1 MKNFKKV
8 VLTILLG
15 VAVIL
20 PSSVYALTEVKNEE
34 ELKNAIKDGGEIVLQ
49 DNITLTDIIEIKDG
63 NVIIN
68 MNSKNITI
76 EKGAFKI
83 FKGKVEFTGKG
94 TIKDVREGNSCTVW
108 AYGSTNSK
116 DSEYTTLNIGKDV
129 TIDTTQWGVCLGNA
143 VKDNKVAYGLTLNF
157 DGKII
162 SSGIESGGMTIFG
175 NVKNGCSYDKK
186 CDLTN
191 APVVNIGKTA
201 YIKADGDVA
210 LYGAGIGIWNINGG
224 SFESKSVIGIKSG
237 KLIINDGLFTAIGDP
252 KIGELY
258 GNGIYSTGSSIQI
271 ENNKGY
277 AGNIEITINGG
288 TFESDKGLSIYHYP
302 PTKDEEN
309 ALKSLVING
318 GKFKAKYELL
328 ENDNVTI
335 EYGEFASEI
344 IDLLKNGY
352 VQLFTNGVYTPS
364 NIIGGSAGLLIN
376 GKTTIDYIKPGEEVT
391 ISTKG
396 MFELESLDITTS
408 DDKKVTVKDNKFIM
422 PSKLVRVNAKT
433 IELYE
438 ILFDPNE
445 NVEVTF
451 TVDGVEKDI
460 AKEGSKVKFSYTVK
474 EGYVVKSI
482 SLVNT
487 FTDKEV
493 EVKDNTFTMPEG
505 SVELKI
511 VTAEK
516 GDIKEVTKPIEVSK
530 DVDKEIVEDLSKVK
544 LDNTKTGLLESVDTS
559 KLEGVTETDKV
570 EVSIKA
576 TLNSYDKEKNT
587 LVFDIKPFY
596 SINGTEKGII
606 PNNLLTKTIKI
617 ELPVPSSVTDTHVKV
632 IHKSGEKVIDTKN
645 YEIKTREDSKYI
657 TIETES
663 FSTFELSFYTPSTVE
678 NPTTGDGS
686 IGYILL
692 TIISLLGLASGYGLL
707 KHSMNK

>member
-8 VLTILLG
+8 VLTFIS
-15 VAVIL
+15 VALVL
-20 PSSVYALTEVKNEE
+20 VPSTLFAATVEVKNEE
-34 ELKNAIKDGGEIVLQ
+34 ELFKAISSDNTIILQ
-49 DNITLTDIIEIKDG
+49 SDVTLTKVLEIKGSNVTIDLNG
-63 NVIIN
+63 NTLTVENGYIDLL
-68 MNSKNITI
+68 
-76 EKGAFKI
+76 
-83 FKGKVEFTGKG
+83 KGKLDFTGKG
-94 TIKDVREGNSCTVW
+94 IVKDVRVREDVTSTIWVEG
-108 AYGSTNSK
+108 SK
-116 DSEYTTLNIGKDV
+116 DVNAKDYSVLTIGKDV
-129 TIDTTQWGVCLGNA
+129 TIDTTQWAITVYHDDY
-143 VKDNKVAYGLTLNF
+143 KAYGVTLNF
-157 DGKII
+157 NGTIESSAVNGGGITLNGFVKNDGKI
-162 SSGIESGGMTIFG
+162 E
-175 NVKNGCSYDKK
+175 
-186 CDLTN
+186 N
-191 APVVNIGKTA
+191 APVINLGKTA
-201 YIKADGDVA
+201 SVKVVGDTA
-210 LYGAGIGIWNINGG
+210 LYGAGMGVWNINGG
-224 SFESKSVIGIKSG
+224 IYEGKSAIGIKSG
-237 KLIINDGLFTAIGDP
+237 KLVINDGTFTATGEF
-252 KIGELY
+252 KTGELY

-288 TFESDKGLSIYHYP
+288 TFESEKGLSIHHYP

-318 GKFKAKYELL
+318 GVFKAKYELL
-328 ENDNVTI
+328 KNDNVTI

-352 VQLFTNGVYTPS
+352 VQLFTDGVYTPS

-422 PSKLVRVNAKT
+422 PNKLVRVNAKT

-438 ILFDPNE
+438 ILYEPNE

-460 AKEGSKVKFSYTVK
+460 AKEGSKVKFSYNVK

-482 SLVNT
+482 SLVNIY
-487 FTDKEV
+487 TDEEV

-511 VTAEK
+511 VTTEK

>member
-1 MKNFKKV
+1 MKNFKKL
-8 VLTILLG
+8 VLTFIS
-15 VAVIL
+15 VALVL
-20 PSSVYALTEVKNEE
+20 VPSTLFAATVEVKNEE
-34 ELKNAIKDGGEIVLQ
+34 ELFKAISSDNTIILQ
-49 DNITLTDIIEIKDG
+49 SDVTLTKALEIKGSNVTIDLNG
-63 NVIIN
+63 NTLTVENGYIDLF
-68 MNSKNITI
+68 
-76 EKGAFKI
+76 E
-83 FKGKVEFTGKG
+83 GKLEFTGKG
-94 TIKDVREGNSCTVW
+94 IVKDIRVREKVTSTIWVE
-108 AYGSTNSK
+108 GSNDVNAK
-116 DSEYTTLNIGKDV
+116 DFSTLVIGKDV
-129 TIDTTQWGVCLGNA
+129 TIDTTQWGITISNLDSN
-143 VKDNKVAYGLTLNF
+143 NKAYGVTVNF
-157 DGKII
+157 DGTLI
-162 SSGIESGGMTIFG
+162 SSAVKGGGITVFG
-175 NVKNGCSYDKK
+175 NVKNDGKIE
-186 CDLTN
+186 N
-191 APVVNIGKTA
+191 APVINLGKTA
-201 YIKADGDVA
+201 SVKVVGDTA
-210 LYGAGIGIWNINGG
+210 LYGAGMGVWNINGG
-224 SFESKSVIGIKSG
+224 IYEGKSAIGIKSG
-237 KLIINDGLFTAIGDP
+237 KLVINDGTFTATGDP
-252 KIGELY
+252 KTGELY
-258 GNGIYSTGSSIQI
+258 GNGIISTGSSIQI

-288 TFESDKGLSIYHYP
+288 TFESNKGLSIYHYP
-302 PTKDEEN
+302 PTTDEEN

-318 GKFKAKYELL
+318 GSFKAKYELL
-328 ENDNVTI
+328 DNDNVTI

-422 PSKLVRVNAKT
+422 PNKLVRVNAKT

-438 ILFDPNE
+438 ILYEPNE

-460 AKEGSKVKFSYTVK
+460 AKEGSKVKFSYNVK

-482 SLVNT
+482 SLVNIY
-487 FTDKEV
+487 TDEEV
-493 EVKDNTFTMPEG
+493 EVKDNTFTMPDG

-511 VTAEK
+511 VTTEK

-530 DVDKEIVEDLSKVK
+530 DIDKEIVEDLSKVK

-707 KHSMNK
+707 KHSVNK

>member
-1 MKNFKKV
+1 MKNFKKI
-8 VLTILLG
+8 VLSILLG
-15 VAVIL
+15 VLVIV
-20 PSSVYALTEVKNEE
+20 PSTVYALTEVKTNE
-34 ELKNAIKDGGEIVLQ
+34 ELKEAVKNDSEIVLQ
-49 DNITLTDIIEIKDG
+49 NDIIMTDDITVRGQKNNIDLNGNSLTLKAYIRVYEGSLEFSGKGLIKDDR
-63 NVIIN
+63 
-68 MNSKNITI
+68 
-76 EKGAFKI
+76 EDLR
-83 FKGKVEFTGKG
+83 G
-94 TIKDVREGNSCTVW
+94 TIYV
-108 AYGSTNSK
+108 YGSTDSK
-116 DSEYTTLNIGKDV
+116 AVSYATLTVGKDV
-129 TIDTTQWGVCLGNA
+129 KIETKRYGIVVWPITENKKPVPTYFPTYGTVINFNGTIISTNENAGGITISGNL
-143 VKDNKVAYGLTLNF
+143 KN
-157 DGKII
+157 DGKL
-162 SSGIESGGMTIFG
+162 E
-175 NVKNGCSYDKK
+175 
-186 CDLTN
+186 N
-191 APVVNIGKTA
+191 APIINIGKTA
-201 YIKADGDVA
+201 VVKTTAEAA
-210 LYGAGIGIWNINGG
+210 LYAAGIGVWNIDGG
-224 SFESKSVIGIKSG
+224 VFEGKSAIGIKSG
-237 KLIINDGLFTAIGDP
+237 KLVINDGTFTATGEL
-252 KIGELY
+252 KTGELY
-258 GNGIYSTGSSIQI
+258 GNGIISTGSSIQI

-288 TFESDKGLSIYHYP
+288 TFKSEKGLSIYHYP
-302 PTKDEEN
+302 PTTDEEN

-318 GKFKAKYELL
+318 GVFKANYKLL

-396 MFELESLDITTS
+396 MFELDSLDITTS
-408 DDKKVTVKDNKFIM
+408 DDKEVSVKDNKFIM
-422 PSKLVRVNAKT
+422 PNKLVRVNAKT

-445 NVEVTF
+445 NVKVAF

-482 SLVNT
+482 SLVNIY
-487 FTDKEV
+487 TDEEV

-511 VTAEK
+511 VTTEK
-516 GDIKEVTKPIEVSK
+516 GEVKEVTKPIEVSK

>member
-15 VAVIL
+15 VLVIV
-20 PSSVYALTEVKNEE
+20 PSTVYALTEVKTEE
-34 ELKNAIKDGGEIVLQ
+34 ELKSAVKTDGEIVLM
-49 DNITLTDIIEIKDG
+49 DNITLSSGVTINGNDVVLNMNNNNITFEGANYFFLVKGKLEITGSGVIESMSASGASTIYVGTSTDI
-63 NVIIN
+63 
-68 MNSKNITI
+68 SAKNYSTL
-76 EKGAFKI
+76 
-83 FKGKVEFTGKG
+83 
-94 TIKDVREGNSCTVW
+94 TV
-108 AYGSTNSK
+108 
-116 DSEYTTLNIGKDV
+116 GKDV
-129 TIDTTQWGVCLGNA
+129 TINTTQWGVTIWGDPKGYGATVNFNGKINATGDGGAITITGNL
-143 VKDNKVAYGLTLNF
+143 KN
-157 DGKII
+157 DGKL
-162 SSGIESGGMTIFG
+162 E
-175 NVKNGCSYDKK
+175 
-186 CDLTN
+186 N
-191 APVVNIGKTA
+191 APVINLGKTA
-201 YIKADGDVA
+201 VVKTNADVA
-210 LYGAGIGIWNINGG
+210 LYGAGMGVWNINGG
-224 SFESKSVIGIKSG
+224 VFEGKSAIGIKSG
-237 KLIINDGLFTAIGDP
+237 KLVINDGTFTATGEL
-252 KIGELY
+252 KTGELY
-258 GNGIYSTGSSIQI
+258 GNGIISTGSSIQI

-318 GKFKAKYELL
+318 GSFKANYKLL

-344 IDLLKNGY
+344 VDLLKNGY

-376 GKTTIDYIKPGEEVT
+376 GKTTINYIKPGEEVT
-391 ISTKG
+391 ISTKE
-396 MFELESLDITTS
+396 MFELDSLDITTS
-408 DDKKVTVKDNKFIM
+408 DDKKVSVKDNKFIM

-433 IELYE
+433 IQLYE

-445 NVEVTF
+445 NVKVNF

-487 FTDKEV
+487 YTDKEV

-511 VTAEK
+511 VTTEK
-516 GDIKEVTKPIEVSK
+516 GEVKEVTKPIEVSK

-692 TIISLLGLASGYGLL
+692 TVISLLGLASGYGLL

>member
-1 MKNFKKV
+1 MKNFKKI
-8 VLTILLG
+8 VLSILLG
-15 VAVIL
+15 VLVIV
-20 PSSVYALTEVKNEE
+20 PSTVYALTEVKTNE
-34 ELKNAIKDGGEIVLQ
+34 ELKEAVKNDSEIVLQ
-49 DNITLTDIIEIKDG
+49 NDIIMTDDITVRGQKINIDLNGNSLTLKAYIRVYEGSLEFSGKGLIKDDR
-63 NVIIN
+63 
-68 MNSKNITI
+68 
-76 EKGAFKI
+76 EDLR
-83 FKGKVEFTGKG
+83 G
-94 TIKDVREGNSCTVW
+94 TIYV
-108 AYGSTNSK
+108 YGSTDSK
-116 DSEYTTLNIGKDV
+116 AVSYATLTVGKDV
-129 TIDTTQWGVCLGNA
+129 KIETKRYGIVVWPITENKKPVPTYFPTYGTVINFNGTIISTNENAGGITISGNL
-143 VKDNKVAYGLTLNF
+143 KN
-157 DGKII
+157 DGKL
-162 SSGIESGGMTIFG
+162 E
-175 NVKNGCSYDKK
+175 
-186 CDLTN
+186 N
-191 APVVNIGKTA
+191 APIINIGKTA
-201 YIKADGDVA
+201 VVKTTAEAA
-210 LYGAGIGIWNINGG
+210 LYAAGIGVWNIDGG
-224 SFESKSVIGIKSG
+224 VFEGKSAIGIKSG
-237 KLIINDGLFTAIGDP
+237 KLVINDGTFTATGEL
-252 KIGELY
+252 KTGELY
-258 GNGIYSTGSSIQI
+258 GNGIISTGSSIQI

-288 TFESDKGLSIYHYP
+288 TFESNKGLSIYHYP
-302 PTKDEEN
+302 PTTDEEN

-318 GKFKAKYELL
+318 GSFKAKYELL
-328 ENDNVTI
+328 DNDNVTI

-422 PSKLVRVNAKT
+422 PNKLVRVNAKT

-438 ILFDPNE
+438 ILYEPNE

-460 AKEGSKVKFSYTVK
+460 AKEGSKVKFSYNVK

-482 SLVNT
+482 SLVNIY
-487 FTDKEV
+487 TDEEI
-493 EVKDNTFTMPEG
+493 EVKDNTFTMPDG

-511 VTAEK
+511 VTTEK

-617 ELPVPSSVTDTHVKV
+617 ELPVPSNVTDTHVKV

>member
-1 MKNFKKV
+1 MKNFKKI
-8 VLTILLG
+8 VLSILLG
-15 VAVIL
+15 VLVIV
-20 PSSVYALTEVKNEE
+20 PSTVYALTEVKTNE
-34 ELKNAIKDGGEIVLQ
+34 ELKEAVKNDGEIVLQ
-49 DNITLTDIIEIKDG
+49 NDIIMTDDIIVRGQKINIDLNGNSLTLKAYIRVYEGSLEFSGKGLIKDDR
-63 NVIIN
+63 
-68 MNSKNITI
+68 
-76 EKGAFKI
+76 EDLR
-83 FKGKVEFTGKG
+83 G
-94 TIKDVREGNSCTVW
+94 TIYV
-108 AYGSTNSK
+108 YGSTDSK
-116 DSEYTTLNIGKDV
+116 AVSYATLTVGKDV
-129 TIDTTQWGVCLGNA
+129 KIETKRYGIVVWPITE
-143 VKDNKVAYGLTLNF
+143 NKKPVPTYFPTYGTVINF
-157 DGKII
+157 NGTII
-162 SSGIESGGMTIFG
+162 STNENAGGITISG
-175 NVKNGCSYDKK
+175 NLKNEGK
-186 CDLTN
+186 LEN
-191 APVVNIGKTA
+191 APIINIGKTA
-201 YIKADGDVA
+201 VVKTTAEAA
-210 LYGAGIGIWNINGG
+210 LYSAGMGVWNIDGG
-224 SFESKSVIGIKSG
+224 VFEGKSAIGIKSG
-237 KLIINDGLFTAIGDP
+237 KLVINDGTFTATGET
-252 KIGELY
+252 KTGELY
-258 GNGIYSTGSSIQI
+258 GNGIISTGSSIQI

-288 TFESDKGLSIYHYP
+288 TFKSEKGLSIYHYP

-318 GKFKAKYELL
+318 GVFKANYKLL

-396 MFELESLDITTS
+396 MYELESLDITTS
-408 DDKKVTVKDNKFIM
+408 DDEKVTVKDNKFIM
-422 PSKLVRVNAKT
+422 PNKLVRVNAKT

-445 NVEVTF
+445 NVKVTF

-487 FTDKEV
+487 YTDKEV
-493 EVKDNTFTMPEG
+493 EVKDNTFTMPDG

-511 VTAEK
+511 VTTEK

>member
-1 MKNFKKV
+1 MKNFKKI
-8 VLTILLG
+8 VLSILLG
-15 VAVIL
+15 VLVIV
-20 PSSVYALTEVKNEE
+20 PSTVYALTEVKTNE
-34 ELKNAIKDGGEIVLQ
+34 ELKEAVKNDGEIVLQ
-49 DNITLTDIIEIKDG
+49 NDIIMTDDITVRGQKINIDLNGNSLTLKAYIRVYEGSLEFSGKGLIKDDR
-63 NVIIN
+63 
-68 MNSKNITI
+68 
-76 EKGAFKI
+76 EDLR
-83 FKGKVEFTGKG
+83 G
-94 TIKDVREGNSCTVW
+94 TIYV
-108 AYGSTNSK
+108 YGSTDSK
-116 DSEYTTLNIGKDV
+116 AVSFATLTVGKDV
-129 TIDTTQWGVCLGNA
+129 KIETKRYGIVVWPITENKKPVPTYFPTYGTVINFNGTIISTNENAGGITISGNL
-143 VKDNKVAYGLTLNF
+143 KN
-157 DGKII
+157 DGKL
-162 SSGIESGGMTIFG
+162 E
-175 NVKNGCSYDKK
+175 
-186 CDLTN
+186 N
-191 APVVNIGKTA
+191 APIINIGKTA
-201 YIKADGDVA
+201 VVKTTAEAA
-210 LYGAGIGIWNINGG
+210 LYAAGMGVWNINGG
-224 SFESKSVIGIKSG
+224 IYEGKSAIGIKSG
-237 KLIINDGLFTAIGDP
+237 KLVINDGTFTATGET
-252 KIGELY
+252 KTGELY
-258 GNGIYSTGSSIQI
+258 GNGIISTGSSIQI

-318 GKFKAKYELL
+318 GVFKANYKLL

-396 MFELESLDITTS
+396 MFELDSLDITTS
-408 DDKKVTVKDNKFIM
+408 DDKEVSVKDNKFIM
-422 PSKLVRVNAKT
+422 PNKLVRVNAKT

-438 ILFDPNE
+438 ILYEPNE

-511 VTAEK
+511 VTTEK

>member
-1 MKNFKKV
+1 MKNFKKI
-8 VLTILLG
+8 VLSILLG
-15 VAVIL
+15 VLVIV
-20 PSSVYALTEVKNEE
+20 PSTVYALTEVKTNE
-34 ELKNAIKDGGEIVLQ
+34 ELKEAVKNDGEIVLQ
-49 DNITLTDIIEIKDG
+49 NDIIMTDDIIVRGQKINIDLNGNSLTLKAYIRVYEGSLEFSGKGLIKDDR
-63 NVIIN
+63 
-68 MNSKNITI
+68 
-76 EKGAFKI
+76 EDLR
-83 FKGKVEFTGKG
+83 G
-94 TIKDVREGNSCTVW
+94 TIYV
-108 AYGSTNSK
+108 YGSTDSK
-116 DSEYTTLNIGKDV
+116 AVSYATLTVGKDV
-129 TIDTTQWGVCLGNA
+129 KIETKRYGIVVWPITENKKPVPTYFPTYGTVINFNGTIISTNENAGGITISGNL
-143 VKDNKVAYGLTLNF
+143 KN
-157 DGKII
+157 DGKL
-162 SSGIESGGMTIFG
+162 E
-175 NVKNGCSYDKK
+175 
-186 CDLTN
+186 N
-191 APVVNIGKTA
+191 APIINIGKTA
-201 YIKADGDVA
+201 VVKTTAEAA
-210 LYGAGIGIWNINGG
+210 LYAAGIGVWNIDGG
-224 SFESKSVIGIKSG
+224 VFEGKSAIGIKSG
-237 KLIINDGLFTAIGDP
+237 KLVINDGTFTATGET
-252 KIGELY
+252 KTGELY
-258 GNGIYSTGSSIQI
+258 GNGIISTGSSIQI

-288 TFESDKGLSIYHYP
+288 TFESNKGLSIYHYP
-302 PTKDEEN
+302 PTTDEEN

-318 GKFKAKYELL
+318 GVFKAKYELL

-352 VQLFTNGVYTPS
+352 VQLFTDGVYTPS

-445 NVEVTF
+445 NVKVTF

-460 AKEGSKVKFSYTVK
+460 AKEGSKVKFSYNVK

-482 SLVNT
+482 SLVNIY
-487 FTDKEV
+487 TDEEV
-493 EVKDNTFTMPEG
+493 EVKDNTFTMPDG

-511 VTAEK
+511 VTTEK

-617 ELPVPSSVTDTHVKV
+617 ELPVPSRVTDTHVKV

>member
-8 VLTILLG
+8 VLTFIS
-15 VAVIL
+15 VALVL
-20 PSSVYALTEVKNEE
+20 VPSTLFAATVEVKNEE
-34 ELKNAIKDGGEIVLQ
+34 ELFKAISSDNTIILQ
-49 DNITLTDIIEIKDG
+49 SDVTLTKVLEIKGSNVTIDLNG
-63 NVIIN
+63 NTLTVENGYIDLL
-68 MNSKNITI
+68 
-76 EKGAFKI
+76 
-83 FKGKVEFTGKG
+83 KGKLDFTGKG
-94 TIKDVREGNSCTVW
+94 IVKDVRVREDVTSTIWVEG
-108 AYGSTNSK
+108 SK
-116 DSEYTTLNIGKDV
+116 DVNAKDYSVLTIGKDV
-129 TIDTTQWGVCLGNA
+129 TIDTTQWAITVYHDDY
-143 VKDNKVAYGLTLNF
+143 KAYGVTLNF
-157 DGKII
+157 NGTIESSAVNGGGITLNGFVKNDGKI
-162 SSGIESGGMTIFG
+162 E
-175 NVKNGCSYDKK
+175 
-186 CDLTN
+186 N
-191 APVVNIGKTA
+191 APVINLGKTA
-201 YIKADGDVA
+201 SVKVVGDTA
-210 LYGAGIGIWNINGG
+210 LYGAGMGVWNINGG
-224 SFESKSVIGIKSG
+224 IYEGKSAIGIKSG
-237 KLIINDGLFTAIGDP
+237 KLEINDGTFTATGEF
-252 KIGELY
+252 KTGELY

-288 TFESDKGLSIYHYP
+288 TFESEKGLSIYHYP
-302 PTKDEEN
+302 PTTDEEN

-318 GKFKAKYELL
+318 GVFKAKYELL
-328 ENDNVTI
+328 KNDNVTI
-335 EYGEFASEI
+335 EYGKFASEI

-352 VQLFTNGVYTPS
+352 VQLFTDGVYTPS

-408 DDKKVTVKDNKFIM
+408 DDEKVTVKDNKFIM
-422 PSKLVRVNAKT
+422 PNKLVRVNAKT

-445 NVEVTF
+445 NVKVTF

-460 AKEGSKVKFSYTVK
+460 AKEGSKVKFNYTVK

-487 FTDKEV
+487 YTDEEV

-511 VTAEK
+511 VTTEK
-516 GDIKEVTKPIEVSK
+516 GEVKEVTKPIEVSK

>member
-1 MKNFKKV
+1 MKSFKKV
-8 VLTILLG
+8 VLTFIS
-15 VAVIL
+15 VALVL
-20 PSSVYALTEVKNEE
+20 VPSTLFAATVEVKNEE
-34 ELKNAIKDGGEIVLQ
+34 ELFKAISSDNTIILQ
-49 DNITLTDIIEIKDG
+49 SDVTLTKALEIKGSNVTIDLNG
-63 NVIIN
+63 NTLTVENGYIDLL
-68 MNSKNITI
+68 
-76 EKGAFKI
+76 
-83 FKGKVEFTGKG
+83 KGKLEFTGKG
-94 TIKDVREGNSCTVW
+94 IVKDVRVREKVTSTIWVEG
-108 AYGSTNSK
+108 SK
-116 DSEYTTLNIGKDV
+116 DVNAKDYSVLTIGKDV
-129 TIDTTQWGVCLGNA
+129 TIDTTQWAITVYHDDY
-143 VKDNKVAYGLTLNF
+143 KAYGVTLNF
-157 DGKII
+157 NGTIESSAVNGGGITLNGFVKNDGKI
-162 SSGIESGGMTIFG
+162 E
-175 NVKNGCSYDKK
+175 
-186 CDLTN
+186 N
-191 APVVNIGKTA
+191 APVINLGKTA
-201 YIKADGDVA
+201 SVKVVGDTA
-210 LYGAGIGIWNINGG
+210 LYGAGMGVWNINGG
-224 SFESKSVIGIKSG
+224 IYEGKSAIGIKSG
-237 KLIINDGLFTAIGDP
+237 SLIINDGVFTATGEN
-252 KIGELY
+252 KTGELY
-258 GNGIYSTGSSIQI
+258 GNGMISTGSSIQI

-288 TFESDKGLSIYHYP
+288 TFKSEKGLSIYHYP
-302 PTKDEEN
+302 PAEDEEN

-318 GKFKAKYELL
+318 GVFKAKYELL

-352 VQLFTNGVYTPS
+352 VQLFTDGVYTPS
-364 NIIGGSAGLLIN
+364 NIIGGSAGILIN

-396 MFELESLDITTS
+396 MYELESLDITTS

-422 PSKLVRVNAKT
+422 PNKLVRVNAKT

-445 NVEVTF
+445 NVKVAF

-487 FTDKEV
+487 YTDKEV

-511 VTAEK
+511 VTTEK

-678 NPTTGDGS
+678 NPTTGDGN

-692 TIISLLGLASGYGLL
+692 TVISLLGLASGYGLF

>member
-1 MKNFKKV
+1 MKNFKKI
-8 VLTILLG
+8 VLSILLG
-15 VAVIL
+15 VLVIV
-20 PSSVYALTEVKNEE
+20 PSTVYALTEVKTNE
-34 ELKNAIKDGGEIVLQ
+34 ELKEAVKNDGEIVLQ
-49 DNITLTDIIEIKDG
+49 KDIIMTDDITVRGQKINIDLNGNSLTLKAYIRVYEGSLEFSGKGLIKDDR
-63 NVIIN
+63 
-68 MNSKNITI
+68 
-76 EKGAFKI
+76 EDLR
-83 FKGKVEFTGKG
+83 G
-94 TIKDVREGNSCTVW
+94 TIYV
-108 AYGSTNSK
+108 YGSTDSK
-116 DSEYTTLNIGKDV
+116 AVSFANLTVGKDV
-129 TIDTTQWGVCLGNA
+129 KIETKRYGIVVWPITENKKPVPTYFPTYGTVINFNGTIISTNENAGGITISGNL
-143 VKDNKVAYGLTLNF
+143 KN
-157 DGKII
+157 DGKL
-162 SSGIESGGMTIFG
+162 E
-175 NVKNGCSYDKK
+175 
-186 CDLTN
+186 N
-191 APVVNIGKTA
+191 APIINIGKTA
-201 YIKADGDVA
+201 VVKTTAEAA
-210 LYGAGIGIWNINGG
+210 LYAAGMGVWNINGG
-224 SFESKSVIGIKSG
+224 VFEGKSAIGIKSG
-237 KLIINDGLFTAIGDP
+237 KLVINDGTFTATGET
-252 KIGELY
+252 KTGELY
-258 GNGIYSTGSSIQI
+258 GNGIISTGSSIQI

-288 TFESDKGLSIYHYP
+288 TFKSEKGLSIYHYP
-302 PTKDEEN
+302 PTTDEEN

-318 GKFKAKYELL
+318 GSFKANYKLL

-422 PSKLVRVNAKT
+422 PNKLVRVNAKT

-438 ILFDPNE
+438 ILYEPNE
-445 NVEVTF
+445 NVKVTF

-487 FTDKEV
+487 YTDEEV

-511 VTAEK
+511 VTTEK

-617 ELPVPSSVTDTHVKV
+617 ELPVPSNVTDTHVKV

>member
-1 MKNFKKV
+1 MKNFKKL
-8 VLTILLG
+8 VLTFIS
-15 VAVIL
+15 VALVL
-20 PSSVYALTEVKNEE
+20 VPSTLFAATVEVKNEE
-34 ELKNAIKDGGEIVLQ
+34 ELFKAISSDNTIILQ
-49 DNITLTDIIEIKDG
+49 SDVTLTKALEIKGSNVTIDLNG
-63 NVIIN
+63 NTLTVENGYIDLF
-68 MNSKNITI
+68 
-76 EKGAFKI
+76 E
-83 FKGKVEFTGKG
+83 GKLEFTGKG
-94 TIKDVREGNSCTVW
+94 IVKDIRVREKVTSTIWVE
-108 AYGSTNSK
+108 GSNDVNAK
-116 DSEYTTLNIGKDV
+116 DFSTLVIGKDV
-129 TIDTTQWGVCLGNA
+129 TIDTTQWGITISNLDSN
-143 VKDNKVAYGLTLNF
+143 NKAYGVTVNF
-157 DGKII
+157 DGTLI
-162 SSGIESGGMTIFG
+162 SSAVKGGGITVFG
-175 NVKNGCSYDKK
+175 NVKNDGKIE
-186 CDLTN
+186 N
-191 APVVNIGKTA
+191 APVINLGKTA
-201 YIKADGDVA
+201 SVKVVGDTA
-210 LYGAGIGIWNINGG
+210 LYGAGMGVWNINGG
-224 SFESKSVIGIKSG
+224 IYEGKSAIGIKSG
-237 KLIINDGLFTAIGDP
+237 KLVINDGTFTATGDP
-252 KIGELY
+252 KTGELY
-258 GNGIYSTGSSIQI
+258 GNGIISTGSSIQI

-288 TFESDKGLSIYHYP
+288 TFESNKGLSIYHYP
-302 PTKDEEN
+302 PTTDEEN

-318 GKFKAKYELL
+318 GSFKAKYELL
-328 ENDNVTI
+328 DNDNVTI

-396 MFELESLDITTS
+396 LFELESLDITTS

-422 PSKLVRVNAKT
+422 PNKLVRVNAKT

-438 ILFDPNE
+438 ILYEPNE

-460 AKEGSKVKFSYTVK
+460 AKEGSKVKFSYNVK

-482 SLVNT
+482 SLVNIY
-487 FTDKEV
+487 TDEEV
-493 EVKDNTFTMPEG
+493 EVKDNTFTMPDG

-511 VTAEK
+511 VTTEK

>member
-1 MKNFKKV
+1 MKNFKKI
-8 VLTILLG
+8 VLSILLG
-15 VAVIL
+15 VLVIV
-20 PSSVYALTEVKNEE
+20 PSTVYALTEVKTNEE
-34 ELKNAIKDGGEIVLQ
+34 LSEAVKNDSEIVLQ
-49 DNITLTDIIEIKDG
+49 NDIIMTDDITVRGQKINIDLNGNSLTLKAYIRVYEGSLEFSGKGLIKDDR
-63 NVIIN
+63 
-68 MNSKNITI
+68 
-76 EKGAFKI
+76 EDLR
-83 FKGKVEFTGKG
+83 G
-94 TIKDVREGNSCTVW
+94 TIYV
-108 AYGSTNSK
+108 YGSTDSK
-116 DSEYTTLNIGKDV
+116 AVSFATLTVGKDV
-129 TIDTTQWGVCLGNA
+129 KIETKRYGIVVWPITENKKPVPTYFPTYGTVINFNGTIISTNENAGGITISGNL
-143 VKDNKVAYGLTLNF
+143 KN
-157 DGKII
+157 DGKL
-162 SSGIESGGMTIFG
+162 E
-175 NVKNGCSYDKK
+175 
-186 CDLTN
+186 N
-191 APVVNIGKTA
+191 APIINIGKTA
-201 YIKADGDVA
+201 VVKTTAEAA
-210 LYGAGIGIWNINGG
+210 LYAAGIGVWNIDGG
-224 SFESKSVIGIKSG
+224 VFEGKSAIGIKSG
-237 KLIINDGLFTAIGDP
+237 KLVINDGTFTATGET
-252 KIGELY
+252 KTGELY
-258 GNGIYSTGSSIQI
+258 GNGIISTGSSIQI

-288 TFESDKGLSIYHYP
+288 TFKSEKGLSIYHYP
-302 PTKDEEN
+302 PTTNEEN

-318 GKFKAKYELL
+318 GVFKANYKLL

-396 MFELESLDITTS
+396 MFELDSLDITTS
-408 DDKKVTVKDNKFIM
+408 DDKEVSVKDNKFIM
-422 PSKLVRVNAKT
+422 PNKLVRVNAKT

-445 NVEVTF
+445 NVKVTF

-460 AKEGSKVKFSYTVK
+460 AKEGSKVKFNYTVK

-482 SLVNT
+482 SLVNIY
-487 FTDKEV
+487 TDEEV
-493 EVKDNTFTMPEG
+493 EVKDNTFTMPDG

-511 VTAEK
+511 VTTEK

-632 IHKSGEKVIDTKN
+632 VHKSGEKVIDTKN
-645 YEIKTREDSKYI
+645 YEIKTRGDSKYI

-692 TIISLLGLASGYGLL
+692 TVISLLGLASGYGLL

>member
-1 MKNFKKV
+1 MKNFKKI
-8 VLTILLG
+8 VLSILLG
-15 VAVIL
+15 VLVIV
-20 PSSVYALTEVKNEE
+20 PSTVYALTEVKTNE
-34 ELKNAIKDGGEIVLQ
+34 ELKEAVKNDGEIVLQ
-49 DNITLTDIIEIKDG
+49 NDIIMTDDIIVRGQKINIDLNGNSLTLKAYIRVYEGSLEFSGKGLIKDDR
-63 NVIIN
+63 
-68 MNSKNITI
+68 
-76 EKGAFKI
+76 EDLR
-83 FKGKVEFTGKG
+83 G
-94 TIKDVREGNSCTVW
+94 TIYV
-108 AYGSTNSK
+108 YGSTDSK
-116 DSEYTTLNIGKDV
+116 AVSFANLTVGKDV
-129 TIDTTQWGVCLGNA
+129 KIETKRYGIVVWPITENKKPVPTYFPTYGTVINFNGTIISTNENAGGITISGNL
-143 VKDNKVAYGLTLNF
+143 KN
-157 DGKII
+157 DGKL
-162 SSGIESGGMTIFG
+162 E
-175 NVKNGCSYDKK
+175 
-186 CDLTN
+186 N
-191 APVVNIGKTA
+191 APVINLGKTA
-201 YIKADGDVA
+201 VVKTTAEAA
-210 LYGAGIGIWNINGG
+210 LYGAGMGVWNINGG
-224 SFESKSVIGIKSG
+224 IYEGKSAIGIKSG
-237 KLIINDGLFTAIGDP
+237 KLVINDGTFTATGEF
-252 KIGELY
+252 KTGELY

-288 TFESDKGLSIYHYP
+288 TFESEKGLSIYHYP
-302 PTKDEEN
+302 PTTDEEN

-318 GKFKAKYELL
+318 GVFKAKYELL

-482 SLVNT
+482 SLVNIY
-487 FTDKEV
+487 TDEEV

-511 VTAEK
+511 VTTEK

-686 IGYILL
+686 IGYLLL
-692 TIISLLGLASGYGLL
+692 TIISLLGLASGYCLL

>member
-1 MKNFKKV
+1 MKSFKKV
-8 VLTILLG
+8 VLTFIS
-15 VAVIL
+15 VALVL
-20 PSSVYALTEVKNEE
+20 VPSTLFAATVEVKNEE
-34 ELKNAIKDGGEIVLQ
+34 ELFKAISSDNTIILQ
-49 DNITLTDIIEIKDG
+49 SDVTLTKTLKIKGSNVTIDLNG
-63 NVIIN
+63 NTLTVENGYIDLL
-68 MNSKNITI
+68 
-76 EKGAFKI
+76 
-83 FKGKVEFTGKG
+83 KGKLEFTGKG
-94 TIKDVREGNSCTVW
+94 IVKDVRVREDVTSTIWVEG
-108 AYGSTNSK
+108 SK
-116 DSEYTTLNIGKDV
+116 DVNAKNYSVLTIGKDV
-129 TIDTTQWGVCLGNA
+129 TIDTTQWAITVYHDDY
-143 VKDNKVAYGLTLNF
+143 KAYGVTLNF
-157 DGKII
+157 NGTIESSAVNGGGITLNGFVKNDGKI
-162 SSGIESGGMTIFG
+162 E
-175 NVKNGCSYDKK
+175 
-186 CDLTN
+186 N
-191 APVVNIGKTA
+191 APVINLGKTA
-201 YIKADGDVA
+201 SVKVVGDTA
-210 LYGAGIGIWNINGG
+210 LYGAGMGVWNINGG
-224 SFESKSVIGIKSG
+224 IYEGKSAIGIKSG
-237 KLIINDGLFTAIGDP
+237 KLVINDGTFTATGET
-252 KIGELY
+252 KTGELY
-258 GNGIYSTGSSIQI
+258 GNGIISTGSSIQI

-288 TFESDKGLSIYHYP
+288 TFESNKGLSIYHYP
-302 PTKDEEN
+302 PTTDEEN

-318 GKFKAKYELL
+318 GVFKAKYELL
-328 ENDNVTI
+328 DNDNVTI

-396 MFELESLDITTS
+396 MYELESLDITTS
-408 DDKKVTVKDNKFIM
+408 DDEEVSVKDNKFIM
-422 PSKLVRVNAKT
+422 PNKLVRVNAKT

-445 NVEVTF
+445 NVKVTF

-482 SLVNT
+482 SLVNIY
-487 FTDKEV
+487 TDEEV
-493 EVKDNTFTMPEG
+493 EVKDNTFTMPDG

-511 VTAEK
+511 VTTEK
-516 GDIKEVTKPIEVSK
+516 GEVKEVTKPIEVSK

>member
-1 MKNFKKV
+1 MKNFKKI
-8 VLTILLG
+8 VLSILLG
-15 VAVIL
+15 VLVIV
-20 PSSVYALTEVKNEE
+20 PSTVYALTEVKTNE
-34 ELKNAIKDGGEIVLQ
+34 ELKEAVKNDSEIVLQ
-49 DNITLTDIIEIKDG
+49 NDIIMTDDITVRGQKINIDLNGNSLTLKAYIRVYEGSLEFSGKGLIKDDR
-63 NVIIN
+63 
-68 MNSKNITI
+68 
-76 EKGAFKI
+76 EDLR
-83 FKGKVEFTGKG
+83 G
-94 TIKDVREGNSCTVW
+94 TIYV
-108 AYGSTNSK
+108 YGSTDSK
-116 DSEYTTLNIGKDV
+116 AVSYATLTVGKDV
-129 TIDTTQWGVCLGNA
+129 KIETKRYGIVVWPITENKKPVPTYFPTYGTVINFNGTIISTNENAGGITISGNL
-143 VKDNKVAYGLTLNF
+143 KN
-157 DGKII
+157 DGKL
-162 SSGIESGGMTIFG
+162 E
-175 NVKNGCSYDKK
+175 
-186 CDLTN
+186 N
-191 APVVNIGKTA
+191 APIINIGKTA
-201 YIKADGDVA
+201 VVKTTAEAA
-210 LYGAGIGIWNINGG
+210 LYAAGIGVWNIDGG
-224 SFESKSVIGIKSG
+224 VFEGKSAIGIKSG
-237 KLIINDGLFTAIGDP
+237 KLVINDGTFTATGEL
-252 KIGELY
+252 KTGELY
-258 GNGIYSTGSSIQI
+258 GNGIISTGSSIQI

-288 TFESDKGLSIYHYP
+288 TFESNKGLSIYHYP
-302 PTKDEEN
+302 PTTDEEN

-318 GKFKAKYELL
+318 GSFKAKYELL
-328 ENDNVTI
+328 DNDNVTI
-335 EYGEFASEI
+335 EYGEFASVI

-422 PSKLVRVNAKT
+422 PNKLVRVNAKT

-438 ILFDPNE
+438 ILYEPNE

-460 AKEGSKVKFSYTVK
+460 AKEGSKVKFSYNVK

-482 SLVNT
+482 SLVNIY
-487 FTDKEV
+487 TDEEI
-493 EVKDNTFTMPEG
+493 EVKDNTFTMPDG

-511 VTAEK
+511 VTTEK

-617 ELPVPSSVTDTHVKV
+617 ELPVPSNVTDTHVKV

>member
-1 MKNFKKV
+1 MKNFKKI
-8 VLTILLG
+8 VLSILLG
-15 VAVIL
+15 VLVIV
-20 PSSVYALTEVKNEE
+20 PSTVYALTEVKTNE
-34 ELKNAIKDGGEIVLQ
+34 ELKEAVKNDGEIVLQ
-49 DNITLTDIIEIKDG
+49 NDIIMTDDIIVRGQKINIDLNGNSLTLKAYIRVYEGSLEFSGKGLIKDDR
-63 NVIIN
+63 
-68 MNSKNITI
+68 
-76 EKGAFKI
+76 EDLR
-83 FKGKVEFTGKG
+83 G
-94 TIKDVREGNSCTVW
+94 TIYV
-108 AYGSTNSK
+108 YGSTDSK
-116 DSEYTTLNIGKDV
+116 AVSFANLTVGKDV
-129 TIDTTQWGVCLGNA
+129 KIETKRYGIVVWPITENKKPVPTYFPTYGTVINFNGTIISTNENAGGITISGNL
-143 VKDNKVAYGLTLNF
+143 KN
-157 DGKII
+157 DGKL
-162 SSGIESGGMTIFG
+162 E
-175 NVKNGCSYDKK
+175 
-186 CDLTN
+186 N
-191 APVVNIGKTA
+191 APVINLGKTA
-201 YIKADGDVA
+201 VVKTTAEAA
-210 LYGAGIGIWNINGG
+210 LYGAGMGVWNINGG
-224 SFESKSVIGIKSG
+224 IYEGKSAIGIKSG
-237 KLIINDGLFTAIGDP
+237 KLVINDGTFTATGET
-252 KIGELY
+252 KTGELY
-258 GNGIYSTGSSIQI
+258 GNGIISTGSSIQI

-288 TFESDKGLSIYHYP
+288 TFESNKGLSIYHYP

-318 GKFKAKYELL
+318 GVFKAKYELL

-352 VQLFTNGVYTPS
+352 VQLFTDGVYTPS

-396 MFELESLDITTS
+396 MFELDSLDITTS
-408 DDKKVTVKDNKFIM
+408 DDKEVSVKDNKFIM
-422 PSKLVRVNAKT
+422 PNKLVRVNAKT

-438 ILFDPNE
+438 ILYEPNE

-460 AKEGSKVKFSYTVK
+460 AKEGSKVKFSYNVK

-482 SLVNT
+482 SLVNIY
-487 FTDKEV
+487 TDEEV
-493 EVKDNTFTMPEG
+493 EVKDNTFTMPDG

-511 VTAEK
+511 VTTEK

>member
-1 MKNFKKV
+1 MKNFKKI
-8 VLTILLG
+8 VLSILLG
-15 VAVIL
+15 VLVIV
-20 PSSVYALTEVKNEE
+20 PSTVYALTEVKTNE
-34 ELKNAIKDGGEIVLQ
+34 ELKEAVKNDSEIVLQ
-49 DNITLTDIIEIKDG
+49 NDIIMTDDITVRGQKINIDLNGNSLTLKAYIRVYEGSLEFSGKGLIKDDR
-63 NVIIN
+63 
-68 MNSKNITI
+68 
-76 EKGAFKI
+76 EDLR
-83 FKGKVEFTGKG
+83 G
-94 TIKDVREGNSCTVW
+94 TIYV
-108 AYGSTNSK
+108 YGSTDSK
-116 DSEYTTLNIGKDV
+116 AVSFANLTVGKDV
-129 TIDTTQWGVCLGNA
+129 KIETKRYGIVVWPITENKKPVPTYFPTYGTVINFNGTIISTNENAGGITISGNL
-143 VKDNKVAYGLTLNF
+143 KN
-157 DGKII
+157 DGKL
-162 SSGIESGGMTIFG
+162 E
-175 NVKNGCSYDKK
+175 
-186 CDLTN
+186 N
-191 APVVNIGKTA
+191 APIINIGKTA
-201 YIKADGDVA
+201 VVKTTAEAA
-210 LYGAGIGIWNINGG
+210 LYAAGIGVWNIDGG
-224 SFESKSVIGIKSG
+224 VFEGKSAIGIKSG
-237 KLIINDGLFTAIGDP
+237 KLVINDGTFTATGEL
-252 KIGELY
+252 KTGELY
-258 GNGIYSTGSSIQI
+258 GNGIISTGSSIQI

-288 TFESDKGLSIYHYP
+288 TFKSEKGLSIYHYP

-318 GKFKAKYELL
+318 GVFKANYKLL

-396 MFELESLDITTS
+396 MFELDSLDITTS
-408 DDKKVTVKDNKFIM
+408 DDKEVSVKDNKFIM
-422 PSKLVRVNAKT
+422 PNKLVRVNAKT

-460 AKEGSKVKFSYTVK
+460 AKEGSKVKFSYNVK

-482 SLVNT
+482 SLVNIY
-487 FTDKEV
+487 TDEEV
-493 EVKDNTFTMPEG
+493 EVKDNTFTMPDG

-511 VTAEK
+511 VTTEK

>member
-1 MKNFKKV
+1 MKNFKKI
-8 VLTILLG
+8 VLSILLG
-15 VAVIL
+15 VLVIV
-20 PSSVYALTEVKNEE
+20 PSTVYALTEVKTNEE
-34 ELKNAIKDGGEIVLQ
+34 LSEAVKNDSEIVLQ
-49 DNITLTDIIEIKDG
+49 NDIIMTDDITVRGQKINIDLNGNSLTLKAYIRVYEGSLEFSGKGLIKDDR
-63 NVIIN
+63 
-68 MNSKNITI
+68 
-76 EKGAFKI
+76 EDLR
-83 FKGKVEFTGKG
+83 G
-94 TIKDVREGNSCTVW
+94 TIYV
-108 AYGSTNSK
+108 YGSTDSK
-116 DSEYTTLNIGKDV
+116 AVSFATLTVGKDV
-129 TIDTTQWGVCLGNA
+129 KIETKRYGIVVWPITENKKPVPTYFPTYGTVINFNGTIISTNENAGGIIISGNL
-143 VKDNKVAYGLTLNF
+143 KN
-157 DGKII
+157 DGKL
-162 SSGIESGGMTIFG
+162 E
-175 NVKNGCSYDKK
+175 
-186 CDLTN
+186 N
-191 APVVNIGKTA
+191 APIINIGKTA
-201 YIKADGDVA
+201 VVKTTAEAA
-210 LYGAGIGIWNINGG
+210 LYAAGMGVWNINGG
-224 SFESKSVIGIKSG
+224 IYEGKSAIGIKSG
-237 KLIINDGLFTAIGDP
+237 KLVINDGTFTATGDP
-252 KIGELY
+252 KTGELY
-258 GNGIYSTGSSIQI
+258 GNGIISTGSSIQI

-288 TFESDKGLSIYHYP
+288 TFKSDKGLSIYHYP
-302 PTKDEEN
+302 PTTDEEN

-318 GKFKAKYELL
+318 GVFKAKYELL

-422 PSKLVRVNAKT
+422 PNKLVRVNAKT

-445 NVEVTF
+445 NVKVTF

-460 AKEGSKVKFSYTVK
+460 AKEGSKVKFNYTVK

-482 SLVNT
+482 SLVNIY
-487 FTDKEV
+487 TDEEV
-493 EVKDNTFTMPEG
+493 EVKDNTFTMPDG

-511 VTAEK
+511 VTTEK

-632 IHKSGEKVIDTKN
+632 VHKSGEKVIDTKN
-645 YEIKTREDSKYI
+645 YEIKTRGDSKYI

-692 TIISLLGLASGYGLL
+692 TVISLLGLASGYGLL

>member
-1 MKNFKKV
+1 MKNFKKI
-8 VLTILLG
+8 VLSILLG
-15 VAVIL
+15 VLVIV
-20 PSSVYALTEVKNEE
+20 PSTVYALTEVKTNE
-34 ELKNAIKDGGEIVLQ
+34 ELKEAVKNDSEIVLQ
-49 DNITLTDIIEIKDG
+49 NDIIMTDDITVRGQKINIDLNGNSLTLKAYIRVYEGSLEFSGKGLIKDDR
-63 NVIIN
+63 
-68 MNSKNITI
+68 
-76 EKGAFKI
+76 EDLR
-83 FKGKVEFTGKG
+83 G
-94 TIKDVREGNSCTVW
+94 TIYV
-108 AYGSTNSK
+108 YGSTDSK
-116 DSEYTTLNIGKDV
+116 AVSYATLTVGKDV
-129 TIDTTQWGVCLGNA
+129 KIETKRYGIVVWPITENKKPVPTYFPTYGTVINFNGTIISTNENAGGITISGNL
-143 VKDNKVAYGLTLNF
+143 KN
-157 DGKII
+157 DGKL
-162 SSGIESGGMTIFG
+162 E
-175 NVKNGCSYDKK
+175 
-186 CDLTN
+186 N
-191 APVVNIGKTA
+191 APIINIGKTA
-201 YIKADGDVA
+201 VVKTTAEAA
-210 LYGAGIGIWNINGG
+210 LYAAGIGVWNIDGG
-224 SFESKSVIGIKSG
+224 VFEGKSAIGIKSG
-237 KLIINDGLFTAIGDP
+237 KLVINDGTFTATGET
-252 KIGELY
+252 KTGELY
-258 GNGIYSTGSSIQI
+258 GNGIISTGSSIQI

-277 AGNIEITINGG
+277 AGYIEITINGG

-302 PTKDEEN
+302 PTTDEEN

-318 GKFKAKYELL
+318 GVFKAKYELL

-396 MFELESLDITTS
+396 MFELDSLDITTS
-408 DDKKVTVKDNKFIM
+408 DDKEVSVKDNKFIM
-422 PSKLVRVNAKT
+422 PNKLVRVNAKT

-438 ILFDPNE
+438 ILYEPNE

-460 AKEGSKVKFSYTVK
+460 AKEGSKVKFSYNVK

-482 SLVNT
+482 SLVNIY
-487 FTDKEV
+487 TDEEV

-511 VTAEK
+511 VTTEK

>member
-1 MKNFKKV
+1 MKNFKKIFLTFISV
-8 VLTILLG
+8 ALVL
-15 VAVIL
+15 V
-20 PSSVYALTEVKNEE
+20 PSTLFAATVEVKNEE
-34 ELKNAIKDGGEIVLQ
+34 ELFKAISSDNTIILQ
-49 DNITLTDIIEIKDG
+49 SDVTLTKTLEIKGSNVTIDLNG
-63 NVIIN
+63 NTLTVENGYIDLL
-68 MNSKNITI
+68 
-76 EKGAFKI
+76 
-83 FKGKVEFTGKG
+83 KGKLEFTGKG
-94 TIKDVREGNSCTVW
+94 IVKDVRVREDVTSTIWVEG
-108 AYGSTNSK
+108 SK
-116 DSEYTTLNIGKDV
+116 DVNAKDYSVLTIGKDV
-129 TIDTTQWGVCLGNA
+129 TIDTTQWAITVYHDDY
-143 VKDNKVAYGLTLNF
+143 KAYGVTLNF
-157 DGKII
+157 NGTIESSAVNGGGITLNGFVKNDGKI
-162 SSGIESGGMTIFG
+162 E
-175 NVKNGCSYDKK
+175 
-186 CDLTN
+186 N
-191 APVVNIGKTA
+191 APVINLGKTA
-201 YIKADGDVA
+201 SVKVVGDTA
-210 LYGAGIGIWNINGG
+210 LYGAGMGVWNINGG
-224 SFESKSVIGIKSG
+224 MYEGKSAIGIKSG
-237 KLIINDGLFTAIGDP
+237 SLIINDGVFTATGEN
-252 KIGELY
+252 KTGELY
-258 GNGIYSTGSSIQI
+258 GNGMISTGSSIQI

-288 TFESDKGLSIYHYP
+288 TFKSEKGLSIYHYP
-302 PTKDEEN
+302 PAEDEEN

-318 GKFKAKYELL
+318 GVFKAKYELL
-328 ENDNVTI
+328 DNDNVAI

-391 ISTKG
+391 ISTKE
-396 MFELESLDITTS
+396 MFELDSLDITTS
-408 DDKKVTVKDNKFIM
+408 DDKEVSVKDNKFIM
-422 PSKLVRVNAKT
+422 PNKLVRVNAKT

-445 NVEVTF
+445 NVKVTF

-487 FTDKEV
+487 YTDKEV
-493 EVKDNTFTMPEG
+493 EVKDNTFTMPDG

-511 VTAEK
+511 VTTEK

>member
-1 MKNFKKV
+1 MKNFKKI
-8 VLTILLG
+8 VLSILLG
-15 VAVIL
+15 VLVIV
-20 PSSVYALTEVKNEE
+20 PSTVYALTEVKTNE
-34 ELKNAIKDGGEIVLQ
+34 ELKEAVKNDSEIVLQ
-49 DNITLTDIIEIKDG
+49 NDIIMTDDITVRGQKINIDLNGNSLTLKAYIRVYEGSLEFSGKGLIKDDR
-63 NVIIN
+63 
-68 MNSKNITI
+68 
-76 EKGAFKI
+76 EDLR
-83 FKGKVEFTGKG
+83 G
-94 TIKDVREGNSCTVW
+94 TIYV
-108 AYGSTNSK
+108 YGSTDSK
-116 DSEYTTLNIGKDV
+116 AVSFATLTVGKDV
-129 TIDTTQWGVCLGNA
+129 KIETKRYGIVVWPITENKKPVPTYFPTYGTVINFNGTIISTNENAGGITISGNL
-143 VKDNKVAYGLTLNF
+143 KN
-157 DGKII
+157 DGKL
-162 SSGIESGGMTIFG
+162 E
-175 NVKNGCSYDKK
+175 
-186 CDLTN
+186 N
-191 APVVNIGKTA
+191 APIINIGKTA
-201 YIKADGDVA
+201 VVKTTAEAA
-210 LYGAGIGIWNINGG
+210 LYAAGIGVWNIDGG
-224 SFESKSVIGIKSG
+224 VFEGKSAIGIKSG
-237 KLIINDGLFTAIGDP
+237 KLVINDGTFTATGEL
-252 KIGELY
+252 KTGELY
-258 GNGIYSTGSSIQI
+258 GNGIISTGSSIQI

-288 TFESDKGLSIYHYP
+288 TFESNKGLSIYHYP
-302 PTKDEEN
+302 PTTDEEN

-318 GKFKAKYELL
+318 GSFKAKYELL
-328 ENDNVTI
+328 DNDNVTI

-352 VQLFTNGVYTPS
+352 VQLFTNGVYTPN

-422 PSKLVRVNAKT
+422 PNKLVRVNAKT

-438 ILFDPNE
+438 ILYEPNE

-460 AKEGSKVKFSYTVK
+460 AKEGSKVKFSYNVK

-482 SLVNT
+482 SLVNIY
-487 FTDKEV
+487 TDEEV
-493 EVKDNTFTMPEG
+493 EVKDNTFTMPDG

-511 VTAEK
+511 VTTEK

>member
-1 MKNFKKV
+1 MKNFKKI
-8 VLTILLG
+8 VLSILLG
-15 VAVIL
+15 VLVIV
-20 PSSVYALTEVKNEE
+20 PSTVYALTEVKTNE
-34 ELKNAIKDGGEIVLQ
+34 ELKEAVKNDGEIVLQ
-49 DNITLTDIIEIKDG
+49 NDIIMTDDIIVRGQKINIDLNGNSLTLKAYIRVYEGSLEFSGKGLIKDDR
-63 NVIIN
+63 
-68 MNSKNITI
+68 
-76 EKGAFKI
+76 EDLR
-83 FKGKVEFTGKG
+83 G
-94 TIKDVREGNSCTVW
+94 TIYV
-108 AYGSTNSK
+108 YGSTDSK
-116 DSEYTTLNIGKDV
+116 AVSFANLTVGKDV
-129 TIDTTQWGVCLGNA
+129 KIETKRYGIVVWPITENKKPVPTYFPTYGTVINFNGTIISTNENAGGITISGNL
-143 VKDNKVAYGLTLNF
+143 KN
-157 DGKII
+157 DGKL
-162 SSGIESGGMTIFG
+162 E
-175 NVKNGCSYDKK
+175 
-186 CDLTN
+186 N
-191 APVVNIGKTA
+191 APVINLGKTA
-201 YIKADGDVA
+201 VVKTTAEAA
-210 LYGAGIGIWNINGG
+210 LYGAGMGVWNINGG
-224 SFESKSVIGIKSG
+224 IYEGKSAIGIKSG
-237 KLIINDGLFTAIGDP
+237 KLVINDGTFTATGET
-252 KIGELY
+252 KTGELY
-258 GNGIYSTGSSIQI
+258 GNGIISTGSSIQI

-288 TFESDKGLSIYHYP
+288 TFESNKGLSIYHYP

-318 GKFKAKYELL
+318 GVFKAKYELL

-352 VQLFTNGVYTPS
+352 VQLFTDGVYTPS

-396 MFELESLDITTS
+396 MFELDSLDITTS
-408 DDKKVTVKDNKFIM
+408 DDKEVSVKDNKFIM
-422 PSKLVRVNAKT
+422 PNKLVRVNAKT

-438 ILFDPNE
+438 ILYEPNE

-460 AKEGSKVKFSYTVK
+460 AKEGSKVKFSYNVK

-482 SLVNT
+482 SLVNIY
-487 FTDKEV
+487 TDEEV

-511 VTAEK
+511 VTTEK

>member
-1 MKNFKKV
+1 MKNFKKI
-8 VLTILLG
+8 VLSILLG
-15 VAVIL
+15 VLVIV
-20 PSSVYALTEVKNEE
+20 PSTVYALTEVKTNE
-34 ELKNAIKDGGEIVLQ
+34 ELKEAVKNDSEIVLQ
-49 DNITLTDIIEIKDG
+49 NDIIMTDDITVRGQKINIDLNGNSLTLKAYIRVYEGSLEFSGKGLIKDDR
-63 NVIIN
+63 
-68 MNSKNITI
+68 
-76 EKGAFKI
+76 EDLR
-83 FKGKVEFTGKG
+83 G
-94 TIKDVREGNSCTVW
+94 TIYV
-108 AYGSTNSK
+108 YGSTDSK
-116 DSEYTTLNIGKDV
+116 AVSYATLTVGKDV
-129 TIDTTQWGVCLGNA
+129 KIETKRYGIVVWPITENKKPVPTYFPTYGTVINFNGTIISTNENAGGITISGNL
-143 VKDNKVAYGLTLNF
+143 KN
-157 DGKII
+157 DGKL
-162 SSGIESGGMTIFG
+162 E
-175 NVKNGCSYDKK
+175 
-186 CDLTN
+186 N
-191 APVVNIGKTA
+191 APIINIGKTA
-201 YIKADGDVA
+201 VVKTTAEAA
-210 LYGAGIGIWNINGG
+210 LYGAGMGVWNIDGG
-224 SFESKSVIGIKSG
+224 VFEGKSAIGIKSG
-237 KLIINDGLFTAIGDP
+237 KLVINDGTFTATGEL
-252 KIGELY
+252 KTGELY
-258 GNGIYSTGSSIQI
+258 GNGIISTGSSIQI

-288 TFESDKGLSIYHYP
+288 TFKSDKGLSIYHYP
-302 PTKDEEN
+302 PTTDEEN

-318 GKFKAKYELL
+318 GVFKANYKLL

-396 MFELESLDITTS
+396 MFELDSLDITTS
-408 DDKKVTVKDNKFIM
+408 DDKEVSVKDNKFIM
-422 PSKLVRVNAKT
+422 PNKLVRVNAKT

-445 NVEVTF
+445 NVKVTF

-460 AKEGSKVKFSYTVK
+460 AKEGSKVKFSYNVK

-482 SLVNT
+482 SLVNIY
-487 FTDKEV
+487 TDEEV
-493 EVKDNTFTMPEG
+493 EVKDNTFTMPDG

-511 VTAEK
+511 VTTEK

>member
-1 MKNFKKV
+1 MKNFKKI
-8 VLTILLG
+8 VLSILLG
-15 VAVIL
+15 VLVIV
-20 PSSVYALTEVKNEE
+20 PSTVYALTEVKTNE
-34 ELKNAIKDGGEIVLQ
+34 ELKEAVKNDSEIVLQ
-49 DNITLTDIIEIKDG
+49 NDIIMTDDITVRGQKINIDLNGNSLTLKAYIRVYEGSLEFSGKGLIKDDR
-63 NVIIN
+63 
-68 MNSKNITI
+68 
-76 EKGAFKI
+76 EDLR
-83 FKGKVEFTGKG
+83 G
-94 TIKDVREGNSCTVW
+94 TIYV
-108 AYGSTNSK
+108 YGSTDSK
-116 DSEYTTLNIGKDV
+116 AVSYATLTVGKDV
-129 TIDTTQWGVCLGNA
+129 KIETKRYGIVVWPITENKKPVPTYFPTYGTVINFNGTIISTNENAGGITISGNL
-143 VKDNKVAYGLTLNF
+143 KN
-157 DGKII
+157 DGKL
-162 SSGIESGGMTIFG
+162 E
-175 NVKNGCSYDKK
+175 
-186 CDLTN
+186 N
-191 APVVNIGKTA
+191 APIINIGKTA
-201 YIKADGDVA
+201 VVKTTAEAA
-210 LYGAGIGIWNINGG
+210 LYAAGIGVWNIDGG
-224 SFESKSVIGIKSG
+224 VFEGKSAIGIKSG
-237 KLIINDGLFTAIGDP
+237 KLVINDGTFTATGET
-252 KIGELY
+252 KTGELY
-258 GNGIYSTGSSIQI
+258 GNGIISTGSSIQI

-288 TFESDKGLSIYHYP
+288 TFKSEKGLSIYHYP
-302 PTKDEEN
+302 PTTDEEN

-318 GKFKAKYELL
+318 GVFKANYKLL

-396 MFELESLDITTS
+396 MYELESLDITTS
-408 DDKKVTVKDNKFIM
+408 DDEKVTVKDNKFIM
-422 PSKLVRVNAKT
+422 PNKLVRVNAKT

-438 ILFDPNE
+438 ILYEPNE
-445 NVEVTF
+445 NVKVTF

-487 FTDKEV
+487 YTDEEV

-511 VTAEK
+511 VTTEK

>member
-1 MKNFKKV
+1 MKNFKKI
-8 VLTILLG
+8 VLSILLG
-15 VAVIL
+15 VLVIV
-20 PSSVYALTEVKNEE
+20 PSTVYALTEVKTNE
-34 ELKNAIKDGGEIVLQ
+34 ELKEAVKNDSEIVLQ
-49 DNITLTDIIEIKDG
+49 NDIIMTDDITVRGQKINIDLNGNSLTLKAYIRVYEGSLEFSGKGLIKDDR
-63 NVIIN
+63 
-68 MNSKNITI
+68 
-76 EKGAFKI
+76 EDLR
-83 FKGKVEFTGKG
+83 G
-94 TIKDVREGNSCTVW
+94 TIYV
-108 AYGSTNSK
+108 YGSTDSK
-116 DSEYTTLNIGKDV
+116 AVSFANLTVGKDV
-129 TIDTTQWGVCLGNA
+129 KIETKRYGIVVWPITENKKPVPTYFPTYGTVINFNGTIISTNENAGGITISGNL
-143 VKDNKVAYGLTLNF
+143 KN
-157 DGKII
+157 DGKL
-162 SSGIESGGMTIFG
+162 E
-175 NVKNGCSYDKK
+175 
-186 CDLTN
+186 N
-191 APVVNIGKTA
+191 APIINIGKTA
-201 YIKADGDVA
+201 VVKTTAEAA
-210 LYGAGIGIWNINGG
+210 LYAAGIGVWNIDGG
-224 SFESKSVIGIKSG
+224 VFEGKSAIGIKSG
-237 KLIINDGLFTAIGDP
+237 KLVINDGTFTATGEL
-252 KIGELY
+252 KTGELY
-258 GNGIYSTGSSIQI
+258 GNGIISTGSSIQI

-288 TFESDKGLSIYHYP
+288 TFESNKGLSIYHYP

-318 GKFKAKYELL
+318 GVFKANYKLL

-396 MFELESLDITTS
+396 MFELDSLDITTS
-408 DDKKVTVKDNKFIM
+408 DDKEVSVKDNKFIM
-422 PSKLVRVNAKT
+422 PNKLVRVNAKT

-460 AKEGSKVKFSYTVK
+460 AKEGSKVKFSYNVK

-482 SLVNT
+482 SLVNIY
-487 FTDKEV
+487 TDEEV
-493 EVKDNTFTMPEG
+493 EVKDNTFTMPDG

-511 VTAEK
+511 VTTEK